1 MEEAGT
7 VWAGDVCAG
16 DAETGERVVVAG
28 GGGIGC
34 ETALHL
40 ARQGKKVTVVE
51 MLAEAAC
58 DFNFI
63 NRGMLLELMAEAG
76 VEVRTGLKVVEI
88 RADGVTTVDG
98 AGGRGDI
105 TADTVVLALGMAPAK
120 RPGGGTEAGGP
131 ARVRGGRLRQT
142 AAHHRRRARRL
153 LLGGGTLGLAVS
165 CAGDIQRL
173 SPPRRGADLRTIA
186 STGSCLCLD
195 PRISSRSHLTG

>member
-1 MEEAGT
+1 LVIAVGADPARPATPGMEEAGT

-40 ARQGKKVTVVE
+40 ARLGKKVTVVE

-63 NRGMLLELMAEAG
+63 NRGMLLEMMAEAG
-76 VEVRTGLKVVEI
+76 VELRTGLTVVEI

-105 TADTVVLALGMAPAK
+105 TADTVVLALGMAPRSVLVEELKPAAPRVFVVGDCV
-120 RPGGGTEAGGP
+120 RP
-131 ARVRGGRLRQT
+131 RHILD
-142 AAHHRRRARRL
+142 
-153 LLGGGTLGLAVS
+153 AVHEGFYS
-165 CAGDIQRL
+165 VVEL
-173 SPPRRGADLRTIA
+173 
-186 STGSCLCLD
+186 
-195 PRISSRSHLTG
+195 